1 MTKAI
6 RVHNT
11 GGPEVMTLEDVEVGR
26 PGVGEVRV
34 RHTAIGLNFI
44 DVYFR
49 TGAYPAQTP
58 FTPGFEA
65 AGETFLADMKAAGL
79 TVVPAAEAFAEPL
92 PLQELGAN
100 NAPMAAATAPA
111 VAASGAG

>member
-11 GGPEVMTLEDVEVGR
+11 GGPEVMTLEDVEVGQ
-26 PGVGEVRV
+26 PGAGEVRV

-49 TGAYPAQTP
+49 TGAYPVQTP
-58 FTPGFEA
+58 
-65 AGETFLADMKAAGL
+65 LRR
-79 TVVPAAEAFAEPL
+79 
-92 PLQELGAN
+92 
-100 NAPMAAATAPA
+100 
-111 VAASGAG
+111 ASRRQALSRRLERE